1 MAQITGAFSTYAAK
15 GNREDLSNS
24 IYNIDPFDTP
34 IMSMS
39 RRRNAKNR
47 TFDWQTEN
55 LPAVDP
61 NNAQIEGF
69 ELIRSVATPTV
80 RLTNVAQISKRDATV
95 TGSQEAADSAGKG
108 SEMGHQMAMA
118 SKVLKSDMESIMSSR
133 QARDDG
139 ADPNTPRKTEA
150 IGHWIGRA
158 KDKLGVAA
166 GAVIGVTAGLP
177 VLATDAF
184 AAVAGASQV
193 ALTEQ
198 MVGDAMQKAYT
209 NGANPD
215 TMVVPPGI
223 KRTVS
228 TFEGRGISQV
238 LVGKTEVVA
247 TVDIIATDFG
257 RIKAMPSRWMPL
269 DVGYILDADFLA
281 TAFYRNF
288 RSHQIAKIGDAETR
302 MILAEWGVE
311 MRNPL
316 AHIMF
321 NGIKQGAVITTLVN
335 PAALAASQAPHSPQ
349 VTTSD
354 QKPHPHQK

>member
-1 MAQITGAFSTYAAK
+1 MPQITGTYSTYAAK

-34 IMSMS
+34 VLSMS
-39 RRRNAKNR
+39 RRRNAKNL

-55 LPAVDP
+55 LPNVDP

-69 ELIRSVATPTV
+69 ELARIAATPTV

-95 TGSQEAADSAGKG
+95 SGSQEASDSAGKG

-118 SKVLKSDMESIMSSR
+118 SKVLKSDIETIMCSR

-150 IGHWIGRA
+150 IAHWLGRA
-158 KDKLGVAA
+158 KDRLGAVA
-166 GAVIGVTAGLP
+166 GAVAPGTVVTGLP

-184 AAVAGASQV
+184 AAVAGASQI
-193 ALTEQ
+193 ALTEA
-198 MVGDAMQKAYT
+198 MLGDAMQKAYT
-209 NGANPD
+209 NGASPD
-215 TMVVPPGI
+215 NWVVPPAI

-228 TFEGRGISQV
+228 TFEGRNISQV

-257 RIKAMPSRWMPL
+257 RIKVMPSRWLPA
-269 DVGYILDADFLA
+269 DVALLLDADFLA
-281 TAFYRNF
+281 TAFFRNF
-288 RSHQIAKIGDAETR
+288 RSYQIAKIGDAETR

-316 AHIMF
+316 AHILF
-321 NGIKQGAVITTLVN
+321 NGVKQGAVIT
-335 PAALAASQAPHSPQ
+335 
-349 VTTSD
+349 
-354 QKPHPHQK
+354 

>member
-1 MAQITGAFSTYAAK
+1 MPIITGAYTTYQAK

-34 IMSMS
+34 ILSMS

-55 LPAVDP
+55 LPNVDP

-69 ELIRSVATPTV
+69 ELARSASTPTV

-95 TGSQEAADSAGKG
+95 SGSQEAADAAGKG

-118 SKVLKSDMESIMSSR
+118 SKILKSDIETIMSSR

-139 ADPNTPRKTEA
+139 ADPGTPRKTEA
-150 IGHWIGRA
+150 ICHWLGRA
-158 KDKLGVAA
+158 KDRLGAVA
-166 GAVIGVTAGLP
+166 GAIAPGTVVTGLP
-177 VLATDAF
+177 TLATDAF
-184 AAVAGASQV
+184 AAVAGGSQL
-193 ALTEQ
+193 ALTEV

-209 NGANPD
+209 NGASPD
-215 TMVVPPGI
+215 NFIVPPAI

-228 TFEGRGISQV
+228 TFEGRNISQV

-247 TVDIIATDFG
+247 TVDVIATDFG
-257 RIKAMPSRWMPL
+257 RIKVMPSRWMPSDTSL
-269 DVGYILDADFLA
+269 ILDADFLA

-288 RSHQIAKIGDAETR
+288 RSYQIAKIGDAETR

-316 AHIMF
+316 AHILF
-321 NGIKQGAVITTLVN
+321 NGIKQGAVI
-335 PAALAASQAPHSPQ
+335 Q
-349 VTTSD
+349 
-354 QKPHPHQK
+354 

>member
-1 MAQITGAFSTYAAK
+1 MPVTTGAFTTYGAK

-34 IMSMS
+34 VMSMS

-55 LPAVDP
+55 LPVVDP
-61 NNAQIEGF
+61 NNAQLEGF
-69 ELIRSVATPTV
+69 VNVNSVGTPTV

-95 TGSQEAADSAGKG
+95 SGSQEASDSAGKG
-108 SEMGHQMAMA
+108 SEMGHQMALA
-118 SKVLKSDMESIMSSR
+118 SKVLKSDIETIMCSR
-133 QARDDG
+133 KARDEG

-150 IGHWIGRA
+150 IAHWLGRA
-158 KDKLGVAA
+158 KDRLGAVA
-166 GAVIGVTAGLP
+166 GAVAPGTVVTGLP

-184 AAVAGASQV
+184 AAVAGASQI
-193 ALTEQ
+193 ALTEA
-198 MVGDAMQKAYT
+198 MLGDAMQKAYT
-209 NGANPD
+209 NGASPD
-215 TMVVPPGI
+215 NWVVPPAI

-228 TFEGRGISQV
+228 TFEGRNISQV

-257 RIKAMPSRWMPL
+257 RIKVMPSRWLPA
-269 DVGYILDADFLA
+269 DVALLLDADFLA
-281 TAFYRNF
+281 TAFFRNF
-288 RSHQIAKIGDAETR
+288 RSYQIAKIGDAETR

-316 AHIMF
+316 AHILF
-321 NGIKQGAVITTLVN
+321 NGVKQGAVIT
-335 PAALAASQAPHSPQ
+335 
-349 VTTSD
+349 
-354 QKPHPHQK
+354 